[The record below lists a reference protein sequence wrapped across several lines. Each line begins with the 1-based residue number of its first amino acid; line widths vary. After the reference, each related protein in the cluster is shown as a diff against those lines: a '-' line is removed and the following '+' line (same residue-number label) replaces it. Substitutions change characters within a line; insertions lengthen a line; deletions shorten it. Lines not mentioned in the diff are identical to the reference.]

1 MKKFLYSFFCILII
15 CLLCVGCSNQSIDN
29 DTDSAI
35 TTNENIVEASSTVI
49 QTTESHTEKQ
59 TEKQT
64 EIQTEEQ
71 TSQIN
76 ANNVSTTTATTTAT
90 TTTTITTTQKSQ
102 SNPLISDEDLEKIEN
117 SNAEVYFTDNPN
129 NEYIVAISDK
139 YGAKKEN
146 LVALIK
152 VNAEFPSAMV
162 FEFSGKKDENGELIM
177 TYDEFKYFYNIDET
191 NNKIRRV
198 SKNGVGNDGVN
209 FVEAKVYLMIAREY
223 LIPELPN
230 LKANKRYP
238 E

>member
-1 MKKFLYSFFCILII
+1 MKKYLFALSLFFII
-15 CLLCVGCSNQSIDN
+15 CLLCVGCSGKNNDDN
-29 DTDSAI
+29 TTSTTENTIVSSAI
-35 TTNENIVEASSTVI
+35 STE
-49 QTTESHTEKQ
+49 TTENQ

-64 EIQTEEQ
+64 
-71 TSQIN
+71 SQ
-76 ANNVSTTTATTTAT
+76 TTATNNKDNT
-90 TTTTITTTQKSQ
+90 TTTTTKNSQ

-117 SNAEVYFTDNPN
+117 SNAEVYFTDNPDN
-129 NEYIVAISDK
+129 KYIVTISNK

-162 FEFSGKKDENGELIM
+162 FEFSGKKDENGELVM
-177 TYDEFKYFYNIDET
+177 TYDEFKYFYNIDES
-191 NNKIRRV
+191 NNKIIRV

-209 FVEAKVYLMIAREY
+209 FVEAQVYLMLAREY

>member
-1 MKKFLYSFFCILII
+1 MKKHLFALTLILVIFLM
-15 CLLCVGCSNQSIDN
+15 CVGCSGTNNDDN
-29 DTDSAI
+29 
-35 TTNENIVEASSTVI
+35 TTS
-49 QTTESHTEKQ
+49 TTESTTVSSEVSTEATEKQ

-64 EIQTEEQ
+64 SQTI
-71 TSQIN
+71 T
-76 ANNVSTTTATTTAT
+76 NNNDNT
-90 TTTTITTTQKSQ
+90 TTTTTKKSQ

-129 NEYIVAISDK
+129 NKYIVAIANK

-152 VNAEFPSAMV
+152 VNAEIPSAMV
-162 FEFSGKKDENGELIM
+162 FEFSGKKDENGELVM
-177 TYDEFKYFYNIDET
+177 TYDEFKYFYNIDES
-191 NNKIRRV
+191 NNKTIRV

-209 FVEAKVYLMIAREY
+209 FVEAQVYLMIAREY

>member
-1 MKKFLYSFFCILII
+1 MKKYLFALSLILAI
-15 CLLCVGCSNQSIDN
+15 CLMCVGCSGKNNDDN
-29 DTDSAI
+29 
-35 TTNENIVEASSTVI
+35 TTSTTENIIESSTVSTE
-49 QTTESHTEKQ
+49 TTENQ

-64 EIQTEEQ
+64 
-71 TSQIN
+71 SQ
-76 ANNVSTTTATTTAT
+76 TTATNNKDNT
-90 TTTTITTTQKSQ
+90 TTTTTKKSQ

-129 NEYIVAISDK
+129 NKYIVTISNK

-162 FEFSGKKDENGELIM
+162 FEFSGKKDENGELVM
-177 TYDEFKYFYNIDET
+177 TYDEFKYFYNIDES
-191 NNKIRRV
+191 NNKIIRV

-209 FVEAKVYLMIAREY
+209 FVEAQVYLMIAREY

-230 LKANKRYP
+230 LKANKRYH

>member
-1 MKKFLYSFFCILII
+1 MI
-15 CLLCVGCSNQSIDN
+15 CLMFAGCSGQN
-29 DTDSAI
+29 DDENI
-35 TTNENIVEASSTVI
+35 TTDTTENVIESSTASTE
-49 QTTESHTEKQ
+49 TTENQ

-64 EIQTEEQ
+64 TQT
-71 TSQIN
+71 T
-76 ANNVSTTTATTTAT
+76 NNNDNTNNTTTATT
-90 TTTTITTTQKSQ
+90 QKSQ
-102 SNPLISDEDLEKIEN
+102 NNPLISDEDLEKIEN

-129 NEYIVAISDK
+129 NKYIVAIANK

-152 VNAEFPSAMV
+152 VNAEIPSAMV
-162 FEFSGKKDENGELIM
+162 FEFSGKKDENGELVM
-177 TYDEFKYFYNIDET
+177 TYDEFKYFYNIDES
-191 NNKIRRV
+191 NNKTIRV

-209 FVEAKVYLMIAREY
+209 FVEAQVYLMIAREY